1 MSTVI
6 KRQEKLL
13 PRNLF
18 LGSNN
23 VPDCVALW
31 LLSVHQNCGFILG
44 VVKIKSF
51 RRSLSTGCRKKNMGL
66 AGSVL
71 VCPAMNEL
79 QTINY
84 KNENCN
90 INSLVDRQW
99 SFDVGNV
106 GTDNPILQ
114 MH

>member
-1 MSTVI
+1 
-6 KRQEKLL
+6 
-13 PRNLF
+13 
-18 LGSNN
+18 
-23 VPDCVALW
+23 
-31 LLSVHQNCGFILG
+31 
-44 VVKIKSF
+44 
-51 RRSLSTGCRKKNMGL
+51 MGL
-66 AGSVL
+66 AVSVL

-84 KNENCN
+84 KNENYN

>member
-1 MSTVI
+1 
-6 KRQEKLL
+6 
-13 PRNLF
+13 
-18 LGSNN
+18 
-23 VPDCVALW
+23 
-31 LLSVHQNCGFILG
+31 
-44 VVKIKSF
+44 
-51 RRSLSTGCRKKNMGL
+51 MGL

-114 MH
+114 MHKE